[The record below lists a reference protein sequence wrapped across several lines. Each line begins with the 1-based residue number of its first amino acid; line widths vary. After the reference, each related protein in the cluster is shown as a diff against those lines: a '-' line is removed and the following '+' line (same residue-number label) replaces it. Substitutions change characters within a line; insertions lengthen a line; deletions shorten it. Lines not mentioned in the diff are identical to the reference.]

1 MARFRERFAKQPL
14 NERQIK
20 VLNHLL
26 DGFEG
31 KLTSSQWAKLAKCSQ
46 DTAHRDNLDL
56 IERGALQKDPRWR
69 TQHQLLAGRI
79 TGHGAQFDMIRNL
92 LIRIRRGLMAPRPDV
107 PTLRAVGAEEICPSF
122 VAGRIQLERVAECE
136 AGVSIVEL
144 TLLAHLARSRADA
157 RIFEIG
163 TSRGRTTLNLA
174 LNVGPGGHVFSL
186 DLPQDADVDPGQ
198 YAPAQEVEVRVL
210 RRAEYLLGRTDR
222 LPVTL
227 LQGDSTRFDFSPWY
241 GGIDLVFIDGGHVR
255 TVLES
260 DTVNAF
266 RMIRDGGMILWHDYL
281 QASCPEVTAFLEDI
295 GRLADVRYVRGTN
308 LVVWSGGRRL

>member
-1 MARFRERFAKQPL
+1 
-14 NERQIK
+14 
-20 VLNHLL
+20 
-26 DGFEG
+26 
-31 KLTSSQWAKLAKCSQ
+31 
-46 DTAHRDNLDL
+46 
-56 IERGALQKDPRWR
+56 
-69 TQHQLLAGRI
+69 
-79 TGHGAQFDMIRNL
+79 MIRNL
-92 LIRIRRGLMAPRPDV
+92 LARTRRSLLGPRPYV
-107 PTLRAVGAEEICPSF
+107 PSLPAVGAAEICPSF
-122 VAGRIQLERVAECE
+122 VGGRIQLERVAECE
-136 AGVSIVEL
+136 AGVSIREL
-144 TLLAHLARSRADA
+144 TLLAHLARSRFDA

-198 YAPAQEVEVRVL
+198 YAPTQEAEVRVL
-210 RRAEYLLGRTDR
+210 RRAEYLIGRQDR

-281 QASCPEVTAFLEDI
+281 QPNCPEVTEFLEDI
-295 GRLADVRYVRGTN
+295 GHRADVCYVRDTN
-308 LVVWSGGRRL
+308 LAVWSGGRRL